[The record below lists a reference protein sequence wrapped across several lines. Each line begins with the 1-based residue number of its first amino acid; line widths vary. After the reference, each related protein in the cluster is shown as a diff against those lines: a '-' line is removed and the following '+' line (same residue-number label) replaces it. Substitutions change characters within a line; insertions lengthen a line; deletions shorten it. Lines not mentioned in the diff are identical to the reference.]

1 MPRVLSKFL
10 SEFQKEISGGSR
22 NKTEGQSFLSD
33 RAAEGTLR
41 VIERAVEAQPCEMQK
56 MSDGKETMVDE
67 QQ

>member
-1 MPRVLSKFL
+1 MYHKRDTS
-10 SEFQKEISGGSR
+10 
-22 NKTEGQSFLSD
+22 
-33 RAAEGTLR
+33 R